1 MPLFVPSEEEL
12 AEEPPREPHH
22 SEEPSGVLQLLAQ
35 QLSEFPPRGYAGEL
49 HRGRPCAHLR
59 TQPPLSNTDLV
70 SVDDDRWPRPLRGRL
85 GHQGRHYGPMAGP
98 R

>member
-1 MPLFVPSEEEL
+1 
-12 AEEPPREPHH
+12 
-22 SEEPSGVLQLLAQ
+22 
-35 QLSEFPPRGYAGEL
+35 
-49 HRGRPCAHLR
+49 LR

-70 SVDDDRWPRPLRGRL
+70 SVDDDRWPRPLLGRL